1 MDYLNVFINTLIGG
15 LAGWLIATIRSL
27 KASARD
33 EAEHKEKEY
42 ESLRAGM
49 RALMG
54 SQIHKYYLLYREADT
69 IPTDVWNEIDHVYRV
84 YHELGGNSSGTKMYE
99 YLKTKPLDTNMICN

>member
-1 MDYLNVFINTLIGG
+1 MDYINVFINTLIGG

-27 KASARD
+27 KATAKEENER
-33 EAEHKEKEY
+33 KEKEY

-49 RALMG
+49 RVLMSG
-54 SQIHKYYLLYREADT
+54 QLHRYYLMYRESES
-69 IPTDVWNEIDHVYRV
+69 IPNDVWNEIDHVYSV

-99 YLKTKPLDTNMICN
+99 FLKAKPLDTNSVYD